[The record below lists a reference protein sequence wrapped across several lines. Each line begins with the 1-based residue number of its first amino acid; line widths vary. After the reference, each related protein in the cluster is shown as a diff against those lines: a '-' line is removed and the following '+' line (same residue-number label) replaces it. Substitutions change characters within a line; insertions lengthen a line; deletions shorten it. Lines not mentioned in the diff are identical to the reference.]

1 MTKERMTKRPHAG
14 QLACLLAASLLAGC
28 QQADF
33 GSARRTAL
41 FVLTPT
47 MPVAEAATL
56 HTVRLHG
63 KATVPTRVRDL
74 ANVQDGHVSGSPV
87 VVRDVATGRSLA
99 EGVTYYDGSFM
110 LDVPL
115 SGNARAAVVTLDLVE
130 RSAPGRTAALQA
142 PVMLRAG
149 ITRMD
154 VTLSP
159 GTTALTAFLSRLAA
173 VQAPTAPALGDVER
187 ELGSLIAV
195 FEPDAQTTFARLAE
209 SAPEIRQADSLAG
222 FETGI
227 QQYVGRLT
235 PKGESGAKQASE
247 PAADGPHGL

>member
-1 MTKERMTKRPHAG
+1 MTKRPRAG
-14 QLACLLAASLLAGC
+14 WLACLLAASLVAGC
-28 QQADF
+28 QPAEL
-33 GSARRTAL
+33 GNARYTAM
-41 FVLTPT
+41 FVLSPA

-74 ANVQDGHVSGSPV
+74 ANVQDGFVSGSPV

-110 LDVPL
+110 VDVPL
-115 SGNARAAVVTLDLVE
+115 TGSARAVVVTLDLVE
-130 RSAPGRTAALQA
+130 RSAAGRTAALQA

-149 ITRMD
+149 IARMD

-159 GTTALTAFLSRLAA
+159 GTTALTAFLSRLAE
-173 VQAPTAPALGDVER
+173 VQAPTAPAIGEVER

-235 PKGESGAKQASE
+235 PKSESGAKQASK
-247 PAADGPHGL
+247 PATGTANGL

>member
-1 MTKERMTKRPHAG
+1 MTIWPRAG
-14 QLACLLAASLLAGC
+14 LLACLLVASLVAGC
-28 QQADF
+28 QQAEP
-33 GSARRTAL
+33 GSARRTAM
-41 FVLTPT
+41 FVLTPA

-74 ANVQDGHVSGSPV
+74 ANVQDGLVSGSPV

-115 SGNARAAVVTLDLVE
+115 AGSARAVVVTLDLVE
-130 RSAPGRTAALQA
+130 RSAAGRTAALQA

-149 ITRMD
+149 IARMD

-159 GTTALTAFLSRLAA
+159 GTTALTAFLSRLAV
-173 VQAPTAPALGDVER
+173 VQAPSAPAIGEVER

-195 FEPDAQTTFARLAE
+195 FEPAAQSTFAHMAE

-222 FETGI
+222 IETGI

-235 PKGESGAKQASE
+235 PASKSGAKQAAE
-247 PAADGPHGL
+247 PATGAPDGL